1 MAGGD
6 TTDGSG
12 PVDHDTGI
20 YSYLFRMSATPNPP
34 HAQLASHEDDD
45 AYYRAVLRDLID
57 HGAEFAHQLRER
69 AAKQPDFD
77 PSIPFDRLT
86 RTIRRTIALARH
98 IATNPPKAHT
108 KNDRAP
114 VDRTQAR
121 EKIIRGVEDAIEAR
135 RGPKT
140 DTDTSILYN
149 ELNERLLD
157 DGLERDLRTR
167 PIDEIIEEL
176 ARDLGVAYQ
185 SRSYAWKRRTP
196 ADIATLRA
204 HAATPPNP
212 ENWAG
217 FSPPP
222 KRNQR
227 WPKAP

>member
-1 MAGGD
+1 
-6 TTDGSG
+6 
-12 PVDHDTGI
+12 
-20 YSYLFRMSATPNPP
+20 MSSTPTSP
-34 HAQLASHEDDD
+34 HAQPASQEDDD
-45 AYYRAVLRDLID
+45 AHYRAVLRDLID
-57 HGAEFAHQLRER
+57 RGADLARQLHER
-69 AAKQPDFD
+69 AARD
-77 PSIPFDRLT
+77 PEADLTISFDRIA

-108 KNDRAP
+108 ATDRTP
-114 VDRTQAR
+114 HDRTQAR
-121 EKIIRGVEDAIEAR
+121 EKIIRSVEDAIEAR

-140 DTDTSILYN
+140 DTDTRTLYN

-167 PIDEIIEEL
+167 PLDEIIEEL
-176 ARDLGVAYQ
+176 ARDLGIAYQ
-185 SRSYAWKRRTP
+185 SRAYAWKRRTP

-204 HAATPPNP
+204 RAAKPPSEP
-212 ENWAG
+212 ESRVG